1 MVIVHVLGSEV
12 GGDKRSIGARSE
24 RYCISA
30 YLYVC
35 RRAGYTQIG
44 IAISYLAGPQERIH
58 PSEDSRLAW
67 WLSKGKASL
76 RRPIVSVG
84 EPASGS
90 RTWPSLNSVR
100 QQQASLQQHRDH
112 VLSRLL
118 SSSVLAAHPGSVQ
131 CSRRTRS
138 RHRPTCLASPA
149 AKPEHRP
156 ITTHEQRTSQ
166 LAHTH
171 PTTPLHPPSGP
182 SLLLPL
188 PTQRHTASYLVPVK

>member
-44 IAISYLAGPQERIH
+44 MAISYLAGPQERNH
-58 PSEDSRLAW
+58 PPEGSGLAW

-76 RRPIVSVG
+76 RRPAVSVG

-90 RTWPSLNSVR
+90 QTWAQLDFSPTA
-100 QQQASLQQHRDH
+100 ASKLQQHRDR
-112 VLSRLL
+112 V
-118 SSSVLAAHPGSVQ
+118 SSSSPILAAHPGILQ

-149 AKPEHRP
+149 AKAEHRP

-171 PTTPLHPPSGP
+171 PLRPPSGP

-188 PTQRHTASYLVPVK
+188 PTQRHTACYLVPVK